1 MKHLADYKVGDTI
14 DLFLLIK
21 QATKAVTQKGSPY
34 MTVILQDQTADV
46 EAKLWETTEDHYE
59 KYTAGAI
66 VRVGGELH
74 DYRGRTQLR
83 VKSIRPVRPEENIQ
97 LEDLL
102 PSAGE
107 TKEALFDEV
116 TKFIFAIANAKIQRI
131 TRAIVMKYKEQL
143 LVYPAASRNH
153 HDYVSGLIE
162 HTVSMLRLGE
172 AMCERYPSLNRD
184 LLYGGIILHD
194 IGKVTELSGPIGT
207 TYTLEGNLV
216 GHISIMVSEIQQTAA
231 SLDIEGEEVTVLQHM
246 VLSHHGKGEW
256 GSPKPPMIR
265 EAEVLHIIDS
275 LDAKMQML
283 DRALATTEE
292 GTFSDRIFALD
303 NRAFYKPSFS

>member
-1 MKHLADYKVGDTI
+1 
-14 DLFLLIK
+14 
-21 QATKAVTQKGSPY
+21 
-34 MTVILQDQTADV
+34 
-46 EAKLWETTEDHYE
+46 
-59 KYTAGAI
+59 
-66 VRVGGELH
+66 
-74 DYRGRTQLR
+74 
-83 VKSIRPVRPEENIQ
+83 
-97 LEDLL
+97 
-102 PSAGE
+102 
-107 TKEALFDEV
+107 
-116 TKFIFAIANAKIQRI
+116 
-131 TRAIVMKYKEQL
+131 
-143 LVYPAASRNH
+143 
-153 HDYVSGLIE
+153 
-162 HTVSMLRLGE
+162 
-172 AMCERYPSLNRD
+172 MCERYPSLNRD

-292 GTFSDRIFALD
+292 GTFSDRVFALD
-303 NRAFYKPSFS
+303 NRSFYKPSFS